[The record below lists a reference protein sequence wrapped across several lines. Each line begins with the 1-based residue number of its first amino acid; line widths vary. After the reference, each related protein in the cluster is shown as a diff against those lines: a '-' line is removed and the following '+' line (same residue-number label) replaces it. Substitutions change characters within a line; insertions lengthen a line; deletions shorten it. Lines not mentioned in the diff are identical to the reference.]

1 MFIGLGSQDD
11 EQYLSY
17 LYNSTAIEHANFT
30 YILELNIC

>member
-17 LYNSTAIEHANFT
+17 LYNSTAIEHASLL
-30 YILELNIC
+30 IS